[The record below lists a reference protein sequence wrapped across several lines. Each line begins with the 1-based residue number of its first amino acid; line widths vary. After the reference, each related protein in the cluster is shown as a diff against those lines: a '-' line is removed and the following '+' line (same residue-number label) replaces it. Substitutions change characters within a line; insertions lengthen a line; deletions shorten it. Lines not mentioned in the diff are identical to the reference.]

1 MAIYIDASTIE
12 DIENI
17 PSEVFR
23 YLIKKH
29 KERVKQLQKNYDYYV
44 GKHAILSEKT
54 DDEEKVK
61 VFSNYAKYTVD
72 ISTGYYIGEP
82 VKYNSDDKKKQT
94 EKGLLNN
101 GVQATIKN
109 GSISQYDW
117 KNASIADITRVIEAY
132 DNQTMSDNDAT
143 LAKDI
148 GIFGEAYELEYASD
162 SENPEPRTAVFDPR
176 NCIMVRD
183 NTVEHHK
190 LFFMTYEELEDLKEE
205 KYYEVNVYTDHNSRK
220 YRSKDLDNFE
230 FHPVA
235 DSEQEHYFGEV
246 PAVEY
251 QNNNE
256 RQGDYEQIIPL
267 IDGFN
272 ELLSDRITDK
282 KKFVNSLLAMFG
294 ITMDSDSVDTLKK
307 ERFIDGIPLDAR
319 IEYIQ
324 KVFDEGA
331 MSVLCNDIIREM
343 HKMTLT
349 VDMTDENF
357 AGNSSGQ
364 ALMLKLMTM
373 NILVKNKMRSFE
385 KGLKKRFELYNQWL
399 TVKGDMNIIDKK
411 DVDII
416 FTIALPIDKREVV
429 DMVVS
434 LQGIVD
440 QKTLLQQLWFIKDV
454 DEVVANLEIEKAQQ
468 QQEYLDSFAKQ
479 KAVEETFNDYDSG
492 KAGETEKEGE

>member
-1 MAIYIDASTIE
+1 MAIYIDANNVP
-12 DIENI
+12 DIDNI
-17 PSEVFR
+17 PSEVFK

-29 KERVKQLQKNYDYYV
+29 KKAVTQLQKNYDYYI
-44 GKHAILSEKT
+44 GNHAIMNEKSD
-54 DDEEKVK
+54 DDEKVN

-101 GVQATIKN
+101 GVQASIKN
-109 GSISQYDW
+109 GSITRYDW
-117 KNASIADITRVIEAY
+117 KNASIADISRVMDAY
-132 DNQTMSDNDAT
+132 DNQTMSDNDAE
-143 LAKDI
+143 LAKNI

-162 SENPEPRTAVFDPR
+162 SENPEPRTAVIDPR

-183 NTVEHHK
+183 NSVEHHK
-190 LFFMTYEELEDLKEE
+190 LFFLVYEELEDLKEE
-205 KYYEVNVYTDHNSRK
+205 KFYEVTVYTDHGSK
-220 YRSKDLDNFE
+220 TYRSKDLDNFD
-230 FHPVA
+230 FSPVA

-251 QNNNE
+251 QNNKE

-272 ELLSDRITDK
+272 ELLSARITDK

-294 ITMDSDSVDTLKK
+294 IVLDNDSVETLKK

-349 VDMTDENF
+349 VDMTDQNF

-385 KGLKKRFELYNQWL
+385 KGLKKRFELYNKWL

-416 FTIALPIDKREVV
+416 FTIALPIDKKEVV
-429 DMVVS
+429 DLVVS

-454 DEVVANLEIEKAQQ
+454 DEVIENLKKEKAEQQ
-468 QQEYLDSFAKQ
+468 KEYLDSFAQQ
-479 KAVEETFNDYDSG
+479 KAVEESFNDYHT
-492 KAGETEKEGE
+492 GENGEKEGE